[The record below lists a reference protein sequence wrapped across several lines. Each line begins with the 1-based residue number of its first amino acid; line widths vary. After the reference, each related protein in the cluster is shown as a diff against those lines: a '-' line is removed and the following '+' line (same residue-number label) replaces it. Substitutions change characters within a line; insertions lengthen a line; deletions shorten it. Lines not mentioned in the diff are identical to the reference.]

1 MSTYETIFALYAA
14 VTLPLFALDF
24 YRSGFKKAIKGVF
37 WPITLPIAVLFILF
51 CGILCIAGIL
61 VFVKNINNPET
72 RVSTFEKA
80 QKVLDGLKV
89 RYTNKD

>member
-1 MSTYETIFALYAA
+1 MSTYETIFTLYAA

-37 WPITLPIAVLFILF
+37 WPITLPLVVLFILF
-51 CGILCIAGIL
+51 CGILCIAGIV
-61 VFVKNINNPET
+61 VFVKNINNPDT
-72 RVSTFEKA
+72 RVSTFEKT
-80 QKVLDGLKV
+80 QNVLDGLKV